1 MAERLMQPFDFPVI
15 SLVSLL
21 QALLLGHGLQW
32 LRIRILGGLA
42 PAVHLLWVQTPLP
55 ALGT

>member
-1 MAERLMQPFDFPVI
+1 MQPFDFPVI